1 MKPTSDWFDAAPLVI
16 AHRGASAAA
25 PENTLLAFEQAV
37 QLGAEAIELDAK
49 RTRDGQVV
57 CFHDR
62 TLLRTTGVAGTPGSR
77 TFDELR
83 TYDVGAWKG
92 EAFGGQRVPTLSEVL
107 EAVGRRILVNIELTD
122 YWADQPRLAEA
133 VVGIVRRHRLE
144 RRILVS
150 SFQSSALVAAEA
162 RAPEVARAHLVGPTW
177 LATRDRF
184 SRRRAEVQAEHLHES
199 LALPARIAANQRA
212 GKRVHVYTVDDP
224 GAMRRLWRWGV
235 DGVITNLPDVARRVR
250 EAA

>member
-1 MKPTSDWFDAAPLVI
+1 MNATSDWFDAATLVI

-25 PENTLLAFEQAV
+25 PENTLLAFELAV

-49 RTRDGQVV
+49 RTRDGEVV

-62 TLLRTTGVAGTPGSR
+62 TLLRTTGAAGTPGSR
-77 TFDELR
+77 TLAELR
-83 TYDVGAWKG
+83 TYDAGAWKG
-92 EAFGGQRVPTLSEVL
+92 EAFAGLRVPTLSEVM
-107 EAVGRRILVNIELTD
+107 EAVGRRLLVNIELTD

-133 VVGIVRRHRLE
+133 VAGIVRRHRQE
-144 RRILVS
+144 RRVLVS
-150 SFQSSALVAAEA
+150 SFQSSALAAVEA

-199 LALPARIAANQRA
+199 LALPARLAANQRA

-224 GAMRRLWRWGV
+224 PAMRRLWGWGV
-235 DGVITNLPDVARRVR
+235 DGLITDVPDVARQVR
-250 EAA
+250 EAP

>member
-1 MKPTSDWFDAAPLVI
+1 MKPTSDWFDPAPLVI

-49 RTRDGQVV
+49 RTSDGEVV

-62 TLLRTTGVAGTPGSR
+62 TLLRTTGVVGTPGSR
-77 TFDELR
+77 TLGQLR

-92 EAFGGQRVPTLSEVL
+92 LAFGGQRVPTLSEVL

-133 VVGIVRRHRLE
+133 VVGIVRRQRLE

-162 RAPEVARAHLVGPTW
+162 RAPEIARAHLVGPTW
-177 LATRDRF
+177 LSTRDRF
-184 SRRRAEVQAEHLHES
+184 SLRRAEVQAEHLHES
-199 LALPARIAANQRA
+199 LALPERIAANQRA

-224 GAMRRLWRWGV
+224 VAMRRLWGWGV
-235 DGVITNLPDVARRVR
+235 DGVITNMPDVAHRVR

>member
-1 MKPTSDWFDAAPLVI
+1 
-16 AHRGASAAA
+16 
-25 PENTLLAFEQAV
+25 LL
-37 QLGAEAIELDAK
+37 
-49 RTRDGQVV
+49 
-57 CFHDR
+57 
-62 TLLRTTGVAGTPGSR
+62 
-77 TFDELR
+77 

-92 EAFGGQRVPTLSEVL
+92 GAFGGQRVPTLSEVL

-133 VVGIVRRHRLE
+133 VVGIVRSHRLE

-162 RAPEVARAHLVGPTW
+162 RAPEIARAHLVGPTW

-184 SRRRAEVQAEHLHES
+184 SLRRAEVQAKHLHES
-199 LALPARIAANQRA
+199 LALPERIAATQRA

-224 GAMRRLWRWGV
+224 QAMRRLWGWGV
-235 DGVITNLPDVARRVR
+235 DGVITDLPDVARRVR